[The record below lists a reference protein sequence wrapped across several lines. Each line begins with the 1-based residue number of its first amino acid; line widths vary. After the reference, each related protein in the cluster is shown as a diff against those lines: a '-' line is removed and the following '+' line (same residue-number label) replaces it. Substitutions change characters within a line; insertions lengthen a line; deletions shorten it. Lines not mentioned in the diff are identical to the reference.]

1 MTKQKPLKRVG
12 DARRLQ
18 LLIDAI
24 IDYAIFML
32 DVEGLVQSWNSGAA
46 RLKGYSAD
54 EIIGKSFALFYT
66 PEDQAAG
73 LPTRALEI
81 ARDTGRFNTEGWRVR

>member
-12 DARRLQ
+12 DARRLG

-32 DVEGLVQSWNSGAA
+32 ERRVGGERKSGG
-46 RLKGYSAD
+46 R
-54 EIIGKSFALFYT
+54 
-66 PEDQAAG
+66 AG
-73 LPTRALEI
+73 
-81 ARDTGRFNTEGWRVR
+81 